1 MKIKTSELSEYT
13 FRDLKIIDL
22 TDFKSLNMWP
32 LITELQNYFHK
43 NQNKILI
50 KNDYFQLPIN
60 ITLDSLNFD
69 LIERNE
75 IYLIIPRGKSLDKNY
90 IIDNIL
96 VKYDENYVYSAFTD
110 YNLDMDTVKSISEH
124 EKISECLESKNDCN
138 YIESYS
144 FSIYLELSLKEYE

>member
-1 MKIKTSELSEYT
+1 MKIKTSELTEYS

-43 NQNKILI
+43 NQYKIVI
-50 KNDYFQLPIN
+50 KNDYLQLPTN
-60 ITLDSLNFD
+60 ITLDNLNFD

-96 VKYDENYVYSAFTD
+96 VKYDENYEYGAFTD
-110 YNLDMDTVKSISEH
+110 YNLDKDTIKSISEF
-124 EKISECLESKNDCN
+124 EKTSKCLESDSDCN
-138 YIESYS
+138 YVESYS
-144 FSIYLELSLKEYE
+144 FSIYLELSLKEYK